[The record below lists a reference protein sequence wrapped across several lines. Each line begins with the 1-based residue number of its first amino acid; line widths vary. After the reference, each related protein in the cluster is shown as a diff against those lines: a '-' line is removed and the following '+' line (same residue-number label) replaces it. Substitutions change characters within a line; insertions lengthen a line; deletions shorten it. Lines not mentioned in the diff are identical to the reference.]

1 MRFRKSLLVFLLGAG
16 LTLGLTST
24 GHASEL
30 VYEPINPSFGGNYYN
45 GQWLLSEAQAQN
57 NIQDPN
63 AQTSTSSLYSTDPL
77 QNFKESLNR
86 SILSRISS
94 RIAND
99 IFGENGGL
107 QQGHYE
113 IGDYSID
120 VQPGDQGVNIQI
132 TDFSTGNETTVVVPY
147 Y

>member
-1 MRFRKSLLVFLLGAG
+1 MRYRKSLLVFLLGAG

>member
-1 MRFRKSLLVFLLGAG
+1 MRFTKPILMLVLCAG
-16 LTLGLTST
+16 VTLGLGTVA
-24 GHASEL
+24 HASEL

-57 NIQDPN
+57 NIQDPT
-63 AQTSTSSLYSTDPL
+63 AQSRTSSLYSSDPL

-99 IFGENGGL
+99 IFGEGGGL